1 MPPTPANAA
10 ARHLL
15 TRCYDG
21 VLATLSV
28 DVPGYPFGSVVPY
41 CLDSAGRP
49 VILIAAIAQHTRN
62 ARADTRA
69 SLTLFD
75 RDQPDLQASARLTY
89 LGDVERLA
97 PGAAHDAAAARYL
110 RFFPEAETYDR
121 MHDFAFHVI
130 RPRRLRYI
138 GGFGEIHWFEPDRVL
153 RENLFD
159 GAAERGIV
167 DHMNADHADA
177 VRHYCAQ
184 AGFAVA
190 DGVTPRLVGCDGEGI
205 NIRLGA
211 RIVRIGFPEP
221 VTDMRAV
228 RATLV
233 AMARS
238 GVGGRVET
246 R

>member
-1 MPPTPANAA
+1 MSRTPANAA
-10 ARHLL
+10 ARQLL
-15 TRCYDG
+15 TSCYDG

-28 DVPGYPFGSVVPY
+28 DLAGYPFGSVVPY
-41 CLDSAGRP
+41 CLNEAGHP
-49 VILIAAIAQHTRN
+49 VILIASIAQHTRN
-62 ARADTRA
+62 VRADARA
-69 SLTLFD
+69 SLTVFD
-75 RDQPDLQASARLTY
+75 RDEPDLQASARLTY

-97 PGAAHDAAAARYL
+97 PGTAHDDAAARYL

-153 RENLFD
+153 CANPFD

-167 DHMNADHADA
+167 EHMNADHADA

-184 AGFAVA
+184 AGIAVA
-190 DGVTPRLVGCDGEGI
+190 EGVTPRLVGCDGEGI
-205 NIRLGA
+205 SIRLGA
-211 RIVRIGFPEP
+211 RIVRIGFPDP
-221 VTDMRAV
+221 VADLRAV

-233 AMARS
+233 AMARAS
-238 GVGGRVET
+238 DGGGVET

>member
-1 MPPTPANAA
+1 MSPNPANAA
-10 ARHLL
+10 ARQLL
-15 TRCYDG
+15 TSCYDG

-28 DVPGYPFGSVVPY
+28 DVAGYPFGSVVPY

-62 ARADTRA
+62 ARADARA
-69 SLTLFD
+69 SLTVFD
-75 RDQPDLQASARLTY
+75 RDEPDLQAAARLTF

-97 PGAAHDAAAARYL
+97 PGGARDDAAARYL

-138 GGFGEIHWFEPDRVL
+138 GGFGEIHWLEPGRVL
-153 RENLFD
+153 CANPFD
-159 GAAERGIV
+159 DAAERGIV
-167 DHMNADHADA
+167 EHMNADHADA
-177 VRHYCAQ
+177 VRHYCVQ
-184 AGFAVA
+184 AGIAV
-190 DGVTPRLVGCDGEGI
+190 DEGMVPRLVGCDGEGI

-211 RIVRIGFPEP
+211 RIVRIGFPDP
-221 VTDMRAV
+221 VGDVRAV
-228 RATLV
+228 RTTLV
-233 AMARS
+233 AMARAS
-238 GVGGRVET
+238 VGGDVET